1 MSANEREISNQEER
15 VKARPC
21 QLLFFCLRP
30 NESNTPFARRPN
42 HCLRGLKKT
51 TLGKKKYSTKS
62 IILNNTSK
70 FPYAAVHEA
79 FFIIIF

>member
-1 MSANEREISNQEER
+1 VSANEREISNQEER

-42 HCLRGLKKT
+42 HCLRRLKKNSSRKEKV
-51 TLGKKKYSTKS
+51 LYEKYNFKQ
-62 IILNNTSK
+62 
-70 FPYAAVHEA
+70 H
-79 FFIIIF
+79 